1 MDRESSIEELFELQ
15 GKHRVFR
22 ARNKL
27 NHPGLISHITQR
39 AAGRE
44 PLFLEK
50 EDYAIMLWLIKDAA
64 ERFDLKC
71 YALCL
76 MPNHVH
82 LLLETQKANLAEAMH
97 SIFARYGMRF
107 NRKYQRRGHIFGGA
121 YRQAVCLD
129 NSYLL
134 TASVYIHLNPVRA
147 GLADRALD
155 YRWSSCALYCSNQAD
170 GSFVDPALILS
181 LIDPDPQL
189 AGKHYAAMLDKG
201 RTCPAE
207 NVMEQETAIQKL
219 VTRMADIFPWLY
231 RKIAQQS
238 EVSRTTGST
247 VLEQT
252 TLQEMVRQVQLGRP
266 RAAATRQA
274 RQYLAEQLLARGF
287 SRTQIAQKLGVSRK
301 TVYTMLTQ
309 TKKTQKAHDAQ

>member
-1 MDRESSIEELFELQ
+1 MENDNSLQELFELQ

-27 NHPGLISHITQR
+27 NHPGLTSHITQR

-50 EDYAIMLWLIKDAA
+50 ADYATMLWLIKDAA
-64 ERFDLKC
+64 QRFDLKC
-71 YALCL
+71 YALTL
-76 MPNHVH
+76 MPNHTH
-82 LLLETQKANLAEAMH
+82 ILLETRKANLAEAMH
-97 SIFARYGMRF
+97 SIFARYGTRF

-155 YRWSSCALYCSNQAD
+155 YRWSSCALYCSE
-170 GSFVDPALILS
+170 GSVDSFIDPAPILS
-181 LIDPDPQL
+181 MIDPDPQL
-189 AGKHYAAMLDKG
+189 ARQYYAAMLDKG
-201 RTCPAE
+201 RECPAE
-207 NVMEQETAIQKL
+207 NVLEQETAIQRL

-231 RKIAQQS
+231 TKIAQQGQ
-238 EVSRTTGST
+238 VTKNTGST
-247 VLEQT
+247 ILEQP
-252 TLQEMVRQVQLGRP
+252 TLEEMIREVQVGSP

-274 RQYLAEQLLARGF
+274 RQYLVEQLLARGF
-287 SRTQIAQKLGVSRK
+287 TRTQIAHKLGVSRK
-301 TVYTMLTQ
+301 TVYNLLQ
-309 TKKTQKAHDAQ
+309 QAELPKTRIA